1 MFITFEGPEGGGK
14 TSAMSRL
21 AAWLS
26 GQTVS
31 VVTTREPGGT
41 RLGEKI
47 RSLLLDGDEPGPLAS
62 LLLFE
67 TARVQLVSTV
77 IQPALQQGSMVLCD
91 RFSDSTLA
99 YQGYGDGLSTDDI
112 RVLNRVATG
121 GLVPDLTVLLD
132 IDPAEGLR
140 RRDKAGNLNSMDRR
154 DLDFHRRVREGF
166 LALAAQEPERWLVLD
181 AAESPDVLHAR
192 IVERISSMIVL
203 R

>member
-26 GQTVS
+26 EQTLS

-41 RLGEKI
+41 QLGERI
-47 RSLLLDGDEPGPLAS
+47 RSLLLDGDEAGPLAS

-67 TARVQLVSTV
+67 AARAQLVSSV
-77 IQPALQQGSMVLCD
+77 IRPALQQGAIVLCD
-91 RFSDSTLA
+91 RFADSTLA
-99 YQGYGDGLSTDDI
+99 YQGYGDGMPADDI
-112 RVLNRVATG
+112 SVLNRLATG
-121 GLVPDLTVLLD
+121 GLVPDLTFLLD

-140 RRDKAGNLNSMDRR
+140 RRGRAGDLNSMDRR

-166 LALAAQEPERWLVLD
+166 LALAAQEQERWLVLD
-181 AAESPDVLHAR
+181 AAESPEVLHAR